1 MTDTPSDM
9 KARFSV
15 NLARPPIPRYIGV
28 VGRKHH
34 GKSAVVTV
42 LAELGYRVG
51 NFADPLKRAFME
63 IYDLTYAQA
72 YGDQKEVVDPRY
84 GITPR
89 EIFQRGGTEVGR
101 QIYGDTW
108 IDKLR
113 DDMQRYEARG
123 EVPRYFDGADRLT
136 PKGWRWQR
144 SLQDTRSER
153 AGCRWAVGDTRFYN
167 EVGAIVDKWGGEV
180 WRVVRPGL
188 PPSGVGDDHESELY
202 ADSLPAKREISNDG
216 DLEALTDKV
225 LMALMLASGASSRTH
240 MIDPRTGE
248 AARSDIPGEPVTL
261 VYGWDGGLVG
271 DPFTTISISHAY
283 GVLQPERPAP
293 EWQMATVGKS
303 VWGPHTGAWWGW
315 SNRASMCFRVG
326 GVQFDPALLDPARPD
341 YAKWGALPHNLV
353 GTQPITTDDEA
364 RASAAAFAQ
373 YAAG

>member
-1 MTDTPSDM
+1 MIDIPPE
-9 KARFSV
+9 
-15 NLARPPIPRYIGV
+15 RPPIPRYIGV

-34 GKSAVVTV
+34 GKSAVVDC

-84 GITPR
+84 DVTPR

-108 IDKLR
+108 IDALHR
-113 DDMQRYEARG
+113 DMQRYEERG
-123 EVPRYFDGADRLT
+123 EVPVYSDGTDRFH

-144 SLQDTRSER
+144 SILDTRSER
-153 AGCRWAVGDTRFYN
+153 AGCRWAVGDARFHN
-167 EVGAIVDKWGGEV
+167 EVGAITGRWGGEV
-180 WRVVRPGL
+180 WRVRRPGFVS
-188 PPSGVGDDHESELY
+188 SGVGDDHESERY
-202 ADSLPAKREISNDG
+202 ADSLPVKREISNDG
-216 DLEALTDKV
+216 DLAALADKV
-225 LMALMLASGASSRTH
+225 LMTLMLASGANTRTH

-261 VYGWDGGLVG
+261 VYGWDGGLIG
-271 DPFTTISISHAY
+271 DPLTAISIGRSR
-283 GVLQPERPAP
+283 GVLQPEKPAP
-293 EWQMATVGKS
+293 EWFAAAVGKS
-303 VWGPHTGAWWGW
+303 VWGPHAGAWWGW
-315 SNRASMCFRVG
+315 SHRAAMCFRVG
-326 GVQFDPALLDPARPD
+326 GVQFDPTLLDPARSD
-341 YAKWGALPHNLV
+341 YSKWSVLPHNFV